1 MGELDKRI
9 CLLKQKIRIAI
20 NESQLPMVV
29 AENVLDAIKSEVL
42 GQMLYIPML
51 ADTDNKAG
59 EENHDNETV

>member
-1 MGELDKRI
+1 MEELDRRI
-9 CLLKQKIRIAI
+9 LLLKQKIRMAI

-29 AENVLDAIKSEVL
+29 AENILDAIKSEVL

-51 ADTDNKAG
+51 ENNAG

>member
-1 MGELDKRI
+1 MEELDRRI
-9 CLLKQKIRIAI
+9 LLLKQKIRMAI

-29 AENVLDAIKSEVL
+29 AENILDAIKSEVL

-51 ADTDNKAG
+51 ENDVG

>member
-1 MGELDKRI
+1 MEELDRRI
-9 CLLKQKIRIAI
+9 LLLKQKIRMAI

-29 AENVLDAIKSEVL
+29 AENILDAIKSEVL

-51 ADTDNKAG
+51 ENDAG